1 MVEPAIST
9 TVGRIGELAV
19 QETKF
24 LCGVT
29 SEAGFL
35 KDELERLQC
44 FLQDAGTKRK
54 SGNAS
59 AKLWVSQIRNAT
71 YEAENVLEVVDYMEK
86 RNRLKKGFMGTI
98 SRSYQ
103 FMDSRKLYIIDVSDL
118 INSWIAE
125 SFLPGSIKNKEQMAR
140 KYVTELAQRS
150 LVQVTYTSK
159 VHGWIESIRLHDI
172 LHDWCIGEATDAG
185 FCDVI
190 DKTTGH
196 VVLSYRSSLQNYYE
210 DNMFEA
216 APQHLISELLLALI
230 FHHSPYLC

>member
-98 SRSYQ
+98 SSNAAAEESLVEGDSLQHSVLVYQ
-103 FMDSRKLYIIDVSDL
+103 NSEDVTVVGFEDEQNEIETKLLASDNNLSVVSIVAMGGAGKTTL
-118 INSWIAE
+118 
-125 SFLPGSIKNKEQMAR
+125 AR
-140 KYVTELAQRS
+140 KVYNSNKIKEHFHTIAWVTVSQKFKGADLLKEIMKQIFGGKYEGR
-150 LVQVTYTSK
+150 
-159 VHGWIESIRLHDI
+159 
-172 LHDWCIGEATDAG
+172 
-185 FCDVI
+185 VI
-190 DKTTGH
+190 D
-196 VVLSYRSSLQNYYE
+196 RMQ
-210 DNMFEA
+210 
-216 APQHLISELLLALI
+216 
-230 FHHSPYLC
+230 